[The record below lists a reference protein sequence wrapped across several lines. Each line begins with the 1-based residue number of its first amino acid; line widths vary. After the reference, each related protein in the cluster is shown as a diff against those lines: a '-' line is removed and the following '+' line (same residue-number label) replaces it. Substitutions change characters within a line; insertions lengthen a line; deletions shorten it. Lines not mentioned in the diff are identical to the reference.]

1 MLELPNPRLETHFY
15 SELLNRVS
23 TALNEKVE
31 WKEQVYLSLEGIF
44 SILTS
49 LEILL
54 KEPKENL
61 ESAENELLKA
71 LERKLGEYNAF
82 FKNLNIEL
90 ERETNALKETIK
102 QEQESIKALEL
113 ALKQSET
120 KSLKILE
127 EKKENYLKALKE
139 QQNTLKA
146 DLIERTNVLKQE
158 LETLLNAL
166 KQDLLENKENAL
178 LELNERLNAILSALN
193 TEKQSAL
200 NALKENAKAELS
212 NANIELNHLKVSA
225 VTEINALKE
234 NATTEL
240 NNNKQ
245 SALNAIENKE
255 TSALESI
262 NALKELS
269 LNSLNALKENI
280 KNALNLLKENATTEL
295 NALKESFLSESKSLL
310 ESKQLEINA
319 SLESVR
325 NSVNESLENREFLN
339 TKLFYFER
347 EINFINNT
355 NTFKKIRTL
364 ASLENQQTLLSPN
377 KHYLIECF
385 FKYEFKN
392 TNEGE
397 IVLVFGNDE
406 NFDIPAKGLQTL
418 KGLYVGGNNTYGV
431 YLVKFFYTP
440 RMEIKEIALYAKGIV
455 SLWVN
460 VNYLPTDG
468 FWQKFKDFNIHYH
481 NNTLNKRIED
491 SCTFSAQ
498 TLYLQITELS
508 HYMPSISMT

>member
-44 SILTS
+44 NILTS

-61 ESAENELLKA
+61 ESAEKELLKA

-82 FKNLNIEL
+82 FRNLNIEL
-90 ERETNALKETIK
+90 ERETNALKEKIK
-102 QEQESIKALEL
+102 LEQESIKALEL

-120 KSLKILE
+120 KSLKALE
-127 EKKENYLKALKE
+127 DKKESYLNALKE
-139 QQNTLKA
+139 QLNTSKA
-146 DLIERTNVLKQE
+146 HLVERTNVLKQE

-193 TEKQSAL
+193 TEKQSAF
-200 NALKENAKAELS
+200 
-212 NANIELNHLKVSA
+212 
-225 VTEINALKE
+225 NALKE

-255 TSALESI
+255 TSALENI

-269 LNSLNALKENI
+269 LNSLNALKENV

-295 NALKESFLSESKSLL
+295 NALKESFLSESRSLL

-347 EINFINNT
+347 EINFANNT

-392 TNEGE
+392 TNNGE

-406 NFDIPAKGLQTL
+406 NFDIPAKSLQTL
-418 KGLYVGGNNTYGV
+418 KGLSGNDNTYGV

-468 FWQKFKDFNIHYH
+468 FWQKFKDFNILYH

-508 HYMPSISMT
+508 HYVPSISMT